1 MNVKLFRIFFLSLFI
16 QFYSWLF
23 LPCFAQTPA
32 YTVQQCY
39 DSTVGMNRPL
49 TIGFAYMRIGYK
61 TNGHPFFLTDSLL
74 SCTLTYNQV
83 IYRDLPVHFDIHQ
96 PALVTYDGSGNL
108 LFSLIIEKIDSVEI
122 DGRRF
127 FPVNTMLDGKEGY
140 ELMELLETGK
150 MNLYARHSKLLRKPA
165 GPDVA
170 AIPTF
175 VERTEWL
182 LQTESGWTKIES
194 EKQLMQLGG
203 KGSAAIKELIRKN
216 NWSFRKEPGNTIRSV
231 IHYLNNAL

>member
-16 QFYSWLF
+16 QVYCCLSQ
-23 LPCFAQTPA
+23 PSFAQTAA
-32 YTVQQCY
+32 YTVQQFY
-39 DSTVGMNRPL
+39 DSSLGMNRPL
-49 TIGFAYMRIGYK
+49 NVGFAYMRIGYK
-61 TNGHPFFLTDSLL
+61 TTGHPFFLTDSLL
-74 SCTLTYNQV
+74 PCTLVYNHV
-83 IYRDLPVHFDIHQ
+83 MYRNLPVHFDIHQ

-108 LFSLIIEKIDSVEI
+108 LFTLITDKIDSVEI
-122 DGRRF
+122 AGRRF
-127 FPVNTMLDGKEGY
+127 FPVNTMLDGKEVY
-140 ELMELLETGK
+140 ELMEQLENGK

-182 LQTESGWTKIES
+182 LQTGSGWTKIES
-194 EKQLMQLGG
+194 EKQLIQLGG
-203 KGSAAIKELIRKN
+203 KGSATIKELIRKN
-216 NWSFRKEPGNTIRSV
+216 NWSFRKDPGNTIRSV